1 MEMAIEQ
8 NESDFRQEINRMQEE
23 HNNTYLTLENEKR
36 KISEMV
42 ELIKASG
49 DYNLMSQIANII
61 QNQYYRWNC
70 DQNDLFI
77 FTY

>member
-61 QNQYYRWNC
+61 QNQYYR
-70 DQNDLFI
+70 
-77 FTY
+77 

>member
-1 MEMAIEQ
+1 MAIEQ

-61 QNQYYRWNC
+61 QNQYYR
-70 DQNDLFI
+70 
-77 FTY
+77 

>member
-1 MEMAIEQ
+1 MNNLREYKNMEMAIEQ

-61 QNQYYRWNC
+61 QNQYYR
-70 DQNDLFI
+70 
-77 FTY
+77 